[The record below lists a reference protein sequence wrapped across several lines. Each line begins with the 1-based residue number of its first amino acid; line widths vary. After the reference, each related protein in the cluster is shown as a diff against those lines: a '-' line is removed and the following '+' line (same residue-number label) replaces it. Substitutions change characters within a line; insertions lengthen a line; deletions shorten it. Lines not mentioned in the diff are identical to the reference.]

1 MSEMSTNCLVDISL
15 MKSKV
20 SLDIVDNKVMITD
33 PEKHITNWLEIAR
46 GIFHAIPCDKL
57 DMLVFFFFFVIT
69 KLSHNE
75 KEKRK
80 EKEKVLLRFI
90 QQASFSGFFA
100 KAYKLFSVR
109 SIKFALR

>member
-57 DMLVFFFFFVIT
+57 DMLVFFFFLSSRNCHIT
-69 KLSHNE
+69 KR
-75 KEKRK
+75 RK
-80 EKEKVLLRFI
+80 EKKR
-90 QQASFSGFFA
+90 
-100 KAYKLFSVR
+100 R
-109 SIKFALR
+109 KFY

>member
-57 DMLVFFFFFVIT
+57 DMLVFFFFFLSSRNCHIT
-69 KLSHNE
+69 KR
-75 KEKRK
+75 RK
-80 EKEKVLLRFI
+80 EKKR
-90 QQASFSGFFA
+90 
-100 KAYKLFSVR
+100 R
-109 SIKFALR
+109 KFY